1 MSDTWGSSDLKIA
14 VVAVQGGVEE
24 HESILKAAGERVGE
38 DVDVVWARY
47 PEDLEDV
54 DAVVIPGGE
63 STTIG
68 RLMERH
74 DLVKPLLE
82 LSESDTPILGT
93 CSGMVLLARE
103 VVPQAHPGAEV
114 EIEQPLLGLMDVRVI
129 RNAFG
134 RQRESFEADVE
145 IEGFEDRFRAVFI
158 RAPAV
163 DEVLSDDVKVLA
175 EYGDHIVAVEQDHLL
190 ATAFHPELTDD
201 PRLHAYFLEKV

>member
-1 MSDTWGSSDLKIA
+1 MKVA
-14 VVAVQGGVEE
+14 VIAVQGAVEE
-24 HESILKAAGERVGE
+24 HEWILKAAGELVGE
-38 DVDVVWARY
+38 DVEVVWARY
-47 PEDLEDV
+47 PEDLEGV

-68 RLMERH
+68 HLMERH

-82 LSESDTPILGT
+82 LAESETPILGT
-93 CSGMVLLARE
+93 CAGMILLARE
-103 VVPQAHPGAEV
+103 VVPQAHPGTEV
-114 EIEQPLLGLMDVRVI
+114 EVEQPLLGLMDVRVV

-134 RQRESFEADVE
+134 RQRESFEVDLQ
-145 IEGFEDRFRAVFI
+145 IEGLEDEFRAVFI

-175 EYGDHIVAVEQDHLL
+175 EYGDYVVAVEQDHLL

-201 PRLHAYFLEKV
+201 PHLHAYFLEKV

>member
-1 MSDTWGSSDLKIA
+1 MKVA
-14 VVAVQGGVEE
+14 VIAVQGAVEE
-24 HESILKAAGERVGE
+24 HESILEAAGERIGE
-38 DVDVVWARY
+38 DVKVVWARY
-47 PEDLEDV
+47 PEDLENV

-82 LSESDTPILGT
+82 LAESDTPILGT
-93 CSGMVLLARE
+93 CAGMVLLARE
-103 VVPQAHPGAEV
+103 VVPQAHPGTEV

-134 RQRESFEADVE
+134 RQRESFEVDLK
-145 IEGFEDRFRAVFI
+145 IEGLDDTFRAVFI

-163 DEVLSDDVKVLA
+163 DEVLSDDVEVLA
-175 EYGDHIVAVEQDHLL
+175 EYGDYVVAVEQDHLL

-201 PRLHAYFLEKV
+201 PRLHVHFLEKV